1 MKIGIDIMGGDFAP
15 QQILQGVILAKKELG
30 AEDSLFLFGPEKEI
44 SDGLTEAGENLND
57 YIIVDCSQTIEMGDD
72 PVKSFLE
79 KTDSGMVKGF
89 VYLSK
94 GIIDGFASAG
104 NTGAMLVGATKVI
117 GLVEGIIRPCISSY
131 YPNSEGKNNLIM
143 DVGINADAK
152 PENLVQYATLG
163 DLYARNIMG
172 IDNPK
177 IALLNIGEEESKG
190 NANAKATYQ
199 LLKNVNSIN
208 FIGNV
213 EGGDL
218 YKAGVVDV
226 IITDGF
232 TGNVVLKQAESFYQI
247 FKDRNIKDNYFDN
260 YNYENYGGTPVLGIN
275 KTVVVGHGKSSAK
288 AVKNMILLTGNI
300 ISSKLPEKITKAF
313 ENGTN

>member
-1 MKIGIDIMGGDFAP
+1 MNIGIDINGGDFAP
-15 QQILQGVILAKKELG
+15 DKILKGAILAQKQIDV
-30 AEDSLFLFGPEKEI
+30 EDRLFLFGNQPDILSKLK
-44 SDGLTEAGENLND
+44 DLGENPDD
-57 YIIVDCSQTIEMGDD
+57 YVIVNCTQTIEMGDD

-89 VYLSK
+89 LYLMEGK
-94 GIIDGFASAG
+94 IDGFASAG

-117 GLVEGIIRPCISSY
+117 GLVEGILRPCISSY
-131 YPNSEGKNNLIM
+131 YPNNAGKNNLVM

-152 PENLVQYATLG
+152 PENLLQYALLG
-163 DLYARNIMG
+163 DLYAKNVLGLEKPR
-172 IDNPK
+172 

-190 NANAKATYQ
+190 NVNAKAAFQ
-199 LLKNVNSIN
+199 LLKNDPNLN

-218 YKAGVVDV
+218 HKAELVDV

-232 TGNVVLKQAESFYQI
+232 TGNIVLKQAESFYNI
-247 FKDRNIKDNYFDN
+247 LGSRNISDPYFDN

-275 KTVVVGHGKSSAK
+275 KTVVVGHGKSSDI

-300 ISSKLPEKITKAF
+300 IKSKLSEKITKAF
-313 ENGTN
+313 EYGTN

>member
-15 QQILQGVILAKKELG
+15 HQILQGAILAKKELG
-30 AEDSLFLFGPEKEI
+30 AENSLFLFGPEKEI
-44 SDGLTEAGENLND
+44 SAGLTEAGENLDD

-79 KTDSGMVKGF
+79 KSDSGMVKGF

-94 GIIDGFASAG
+94 GILDGFASAG

-117 GLVEGIIRPCISSY
+117 GLIEGIIRPCISSN
-131 YPNSEGKNNLIM
+131 YPNSEGGNNLIM

-152 PENLVQYATLG
+152 PENLVQYAMLG

-172 IDNPK
+172 IENPK
-177 IALLNIGEEESKG
+177 VALLNIGEEESKG

-199 LLKNVNSIN
+199 LLKSMNSIN

-247 FKDRNIKDNYFDN
+247 VKDRNINDSYFDN

-313 ENGTN
+313 EYGTN

>member
-15 QQILQGVILAKKELG
+15 QQILQGAILAKKELG

-247 FKDRNIKDNYFDN
+247 VKERNISDNYFDN
-260 YNYENYGGTPVLGIN
+260 YN
-275 KTVVVGHGKSSAK
+275 
-288 AVKNMILLTGNI
+288 
-300 ISSKLPEKITKAF
+300 
-313 ENGTN
+313 